1 MEEVRVVILMVRHLT
16 HSEVWRILGACP
28 GITFC
33 SVQAPDADGYRRV
46 EIRAYAMEACQHC
59 EMSLMR
65 AQMEALLRR
74 VQGAGFM
81 PRDDCVVAT
90 LRLSNG
96 ARMKDNGRAVW
107 RHHPDNQMIIRYPKG
122 LDHAAM
128 GGNRS
133 EVFQW
138 ICTVS
143 DVESMEAVEQGD
155 TVAVS
160 VRFLHDDYGEVIGD
174 VYRPM
179 DEIVDLCFGAR
190 GLNLQAIEAR
200 RTDLRLEARGRL
212 EAREHGEDDSSEDD
226 ESVRSGWGRVR
237 PSLGNEL
244 VLWNHE
250 DVRSKQDGNPQL

>member
-1 MEEVRVVILMVRHLT
+1 MEEIIEVTLRVRHLT
-16 HSEVWRILGACP
+16 ESTVMRILWADP
-28 GITFC
+28 GTTYG
-33 SVQAPDADGYRRV
+33 SVEAPDADGYRQV
-46 EIRAYAMEACQHC
+46 DIRADTMEACLRC
-59 EMSLMR
+59 ELSLMR
-65 AQMEALLRR
+65 AQMDALSRR
-74 VQGAGFM
+74 VQGAGFL
-81 PRDDCVVAT
+81 PRDDCVVAI
-90 LRLSNG
+90 LPLSNG
-96 ARMKDNGRAVW
+96 ARMTDNSRAVW
-107 RHHPDNQMIIRYPKG
+107 QHHPDNQMIIHYPQG
-122 LDHAAM
+122 LDHVAM
-128 GGNRS
+128 GENRS

-237 PSLGNEL
+237 PSLGNEP
-244 VLWNHE
+244 VLWNRE
-250 DVRSKQDGNPQL
+250 DMRSKRDGNPQ